1 MTAHIQ
7 LGAQASYSCQ
17 SSVSDHSRCTV
28 LSIFLASTFSF
39 YFLYLLLDFCT
50 RQIRGDGIGAFLTS
64 IQADVDAT
72 TAAGSTTMTEE
83 KEEDSKMD
91 EE

>member
-1 MTAHIQ
+1 MFI
-7 LGAQASYSCQ
+7 
-17 SSVSDHSRCTV
+17 
-28 LSIFLASTFSF
+28 SIISFSALTLHCSF
-39 YFLYLLLDFCT
+39 YFSFLNVLFLFSIFYFLCLLLELYT